1 MTDSK
6 HCADSRQANRQYLKL
21 CDRWESVQLVRA
33 PLFTEAG
40 LYVWSIAGRIH

>member
-6 HCADSRQANRQYLKL
+6 HCTTASQAHRHYLKL

-33 PLFTEAG
+33 PLFSEDG
-40 LYVWSIAGRIH
+40 LYVWIVSRRIG